1 MKTTSQIIKQEI
13 LNVAEK
19 DYKEFSASLI
29 PNINNVI
36 GVRIPTLRQI
46 AREVFK
52 KYGEQCLIPCKTE
65 FMEEIM
71 IRGMIIGL
79 LKKEADDVLDYVKNF
94 VPQIDNWA
102 VCDIFCGSLK
112 FTIKNKEKV
121 WKFIQPYLKSKK
133 EYEIRFGLVMLLSYF
148 IETDYLEKIF
158 IILDNFKHDGYYAKM
173 GAAWLLSMCY
183 VKYPKET
190 EIYLKKSKLDDWT
203 YNKGIQKT
211 CESLRIDKATKQRL
225 KIMKRK

>member
-13 LNVAEK
+13 LNAAEK

-121 WKFIQPYLKSKK
+121 WKFIQPYLKTKK

-225 KIMKRK
+225 KSMKRK

>member
-13 LNVAEK
+13 LNAAEK

-52 KYGEQCLIPCKTE
+52 KYGEQCLIPYKTE

-225 KIMKRK
+225 KSMKRK

>member
-13 LNVAEK
+13 LNAAEK

-52 KYGEQCLIPCKTE
+52 KYGEQCLIPYKTE

-94 VPQIDNWA
+94 VPQINNWA

-121 WKFIQPYLKSKK
+121 WKFIQPYLKSQK

>member
-13 LNVAEK
+13 LNAAEK
-19 DYKEFSASLI
+19 DYKEFYASLI

-225 KIMKRK
+225 KSMKRK

>member
-13 LNVAEK
+13 LNAAEK

-36 GVRIPTLRQI
+36 GVRIPVLRKL
-46 AREVFK
+46 AKKLFK
-52 KYGEQCLIPCKTE
+52 EYGENCLNPCQTE

-121 WKFIQPYLKSKK
+121 WKFIQPYLKSQK

-158 IILDNFKHDGYYAKM
+158 SILDNFKHDGYYAKM

>member
-13 LNVAEK
+13 LNAAEK

-52 KYGEQCLIPCKTE
+52 KYGEQCLIPYKTE

-79 LKKEADDVLDYVKNF
+79 LKKEADDVLAYVKNF

>member
-52 KYGEQCLIPCKTE
+52 KYGEQCLIPYKTE

-112 FTIKNKEKV
+112 FTIKNKEKI
-121 WKFIQPYLKSKK
+121 WKFIQPYLKSQK

-158 IILDNFKHDGYYAKM
+158 SILDNFKHDGYYAKM

-183 VKYPKET
+183 VKYPNET

>member
-1 MKTTSQIIKQEI
+1 
-13 LNVAEK
+13 
-19 DYKEFSASLI
+19 
-29 PNINNVI
+29 
-36 GVRIPTLRQI
+36 
-46 AREVFK
+46 
-52 KYGEQCLIPCKTE
+52 
-65 FMEEIM
+65 
-71 IRGMIIGL
+71 
-79 LKKEADDVLDYVKNF
+79 
-94 VPQIDNWA
+94 
-102 VCDIFCGSLK
+102 
-112 FTIKNKEKV
+112 
-121 WKFIQPYLKSKK
+121 
-133 EYEIRFGLVMLLSYF
+133 MLLSYF

>member
-13 LNVAEK
+13 LNAAEK

-36 GVRIPTLRQI
+36 GVRIPVLRKL
-46 AREVFK
+46 AKKLFK
-52 KYGEQCLIPCKTE
+52 EYGENCLHPCQTE
-65 FMEEIM
+65 FMEEVM

-79 LKKEADDVLDYVKNF
+79 LKKEADDILDYIKNF

-112 FTIKNKEKV
+112 FSIKNKEKV

-158 IILDNFKHDGYYAKM
+158 SILDNFKHEGYYAKM
-173 GAAWLLSMCY
+173 AAAWLLSMCY
-183 VKYPKET
+183 VKYPQET
-190 EIYLKKSKLDDWT
+190 EFYLKNSKLDDWT

-211 CESLRIDKATKQRL
+211 CESLRIDKSTKQRL

>member
-13 LNVAEK
+13 LNAAEK

-52 KYGEQCLIPCKTE
+52 KYGEQCLIPYKTE

-79 LKKEADDVLDYVKNF
+79 LKKEADDVLAYVKNF

-225 KIMKRK
+225 KSMKRK

>member
-13 LNVAEK
+13 LNAAEK

-225 KIMKRK
+225 KSMKRK

>member
-13 LNVAEK
+13 LNAAEK

-121 WKFIQPYLKSKK
+121 WKFIQPYLKSQK

-158 IILDNFKHDGYYAKM
+158 SILDNFKHDGYYAKM

-203 YNKGIQKT
+203 FNKSIQKI
-211 CESLRIDKATKQRL
+211 CESLRVDKSTKNML
-225 KIMKRK
+225 KYLKRK

>member
-13 LNVAEK
+13 LNAAEK

-36 GVRIPTLRQI
+36 GVRIPVLRKL
-46 AREVFK
+46 AKKLFK
-52 KYGEQCLIPCKTE
+52 EYGENCLQSCQTE
-65 FMEEIM
+65 FMEEVM

-79 LKKEADDVLDYVKNF
+79 LKKEADAVLDYVKNF

-112 FTIKNKEKV
+112 FTIKNQEKV
-121 WKFIQPYLKSKK
+121 WKFLQPYLKSDK
-133 EYEIRFGLVMLLSYF
+133 EYEVRFGLVMLLSYF
-148 IETDYLEKIF
+148 IETDYLGKIF
-158 IILDNFKHDGYYAKM
+158 SILDNFKHEGYYAKM

-183 VKYPKET
+183 IKYPEET
-190 EIYLKKSKLDDWT
+190 EIYLKNSKLDNWT

-211 CESLRIDKATKQRL
+211 CESLRIDKATKQRI